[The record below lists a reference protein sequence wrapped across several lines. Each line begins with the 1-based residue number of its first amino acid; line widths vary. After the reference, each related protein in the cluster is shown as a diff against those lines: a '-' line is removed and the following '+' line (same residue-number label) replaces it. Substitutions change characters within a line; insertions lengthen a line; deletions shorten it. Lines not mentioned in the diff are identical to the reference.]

1 MVLSPA
7 LWVPTQDRAAQ
18 QDFQALNS
26 GSPGH
31 PTPSQG
37 SAPAC
42 SPTQCSRGPN
52 AAGAVWFP
60 PLCCASVSPPPTA
73 LEKLPVCPRSAL
85 GLGWKHPVGFLHPQQ
100 PDKHTRVALGLLQ
113 GSRGSIQGAFPS
125 KPSPALRPCRS
136 HTCAAAALRSMR
148 VGLLAQ
154 CAPSSPLHTPLY
166 QRGGWVEIHPRSACK
181 GHSAWQAGTDRATV
195 PPQRHPVL
203 LWHRAGLEGHCAAPF
218 PHSWLCSQ
226 QICTALGCGAQAAA
240 CGAQQLRAL
249 ASAQPVRAQPHC
261 EGSLPLLLSCLHRLA
276 AEPDPKPDPNPTP
289 ATTGTPGDSRM
300 GGTGAWLRDAGRFKG
315 MSTYNP

>member
-148 VGLLAQ
+148 VGLLAHSVPPAHL
-154 CAPSSPLHTPLY
+154 CTPHY
-166 QRGGWVEIHPRSACK
+166 TREEDGWKSIQDLLAK
-181 GHSAWQAGTDRATV
+181 GTVHGKQALTV

-218 PHSWLCSQ
+218 PHSRLCSQ

-249 ASAQPVRAQPHC
+249 TSAQPVRAQPHC

-289 ATTGTPGDSRM
+289 VTTGTPGDGRM

>member
-181 GHSAWQAGTDRATV
+181 GHSAWQAGTDRPSPETPGAALA
-195 PPQRHPVL
+195 QG
-203 LWHRAGLEGHCAAPF
+203 RAGGTLCCAIPTQPAVLPADLHSPGLWGSGCSLRSSAASGTRISTACPGTAP
-218 PHSWLCSQ
+218 L
-226 QICTALGCGAQAAA
+226 
-240 CGAQQLRAL
+240 
-249 ASAQPVRAQPHC
+249 
-261 EGSLPLLLSCLHRLA
+261 
-276 AEPDPKPDPNPTP
+276 
-289 ATTGTPGDSRM
+289 
-300 GGTGAWLRDAGRFKG
+300 
-315 MSTYNP
+315 

>member
-1 MVLSPA
+1 M
-7 LWVPTQDRAAQ
+7 
-18 QDFQALNS
+18 
-26 GSPGH
+26 
-31 PTPSQG
+31 
-37 SAPAC
+37 
-42 SPTQCSRGPN
+42 
-52 AAGAVWFP
+52 
-60 PLCCASVSPPPTA
+60 
-73 LEKLPVCPRSAL
+73 CPRSAL

-148 VGLLAQ
+148 VGLLAHSMPPAHL
-154 CAPSSPLHTPLY
+154 CTPHY
-166 QRGGWVEIHPRSACK
+166 TREEDGWKSIQDLLAK
-181 GHSAWQAGTDRATV
+181 GTVHGKQALTV

-218 PHSWLCSQ
+218 PHSRLCSQ

-249 ASAQPVRAQPHC
+249 TSAQPVRAQPHC

-289 ATTGTPGDSRM
+289 ATTGTPGDGRM